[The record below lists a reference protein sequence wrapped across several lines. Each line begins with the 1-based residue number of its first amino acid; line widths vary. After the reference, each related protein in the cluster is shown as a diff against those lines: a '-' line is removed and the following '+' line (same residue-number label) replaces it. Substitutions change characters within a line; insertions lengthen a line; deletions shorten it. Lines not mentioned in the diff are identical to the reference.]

1 MSLLRQTPSR
11 CFAQLPRHPLT
22 HTGAASPLRRLSAP
36 LQTQLQPRRRL
47 HIGDAITN
55 TTSVVAEAV
64 SSIHHAGVPWYLTIP
79 MVAVGISLGVR
90 LPLTYYTRLRIEKMK
105 ELSPLL
111 SPWAFRARLK
121 TSSPTQARLL
131 FLRSSTRIYKAFG
144 VQRWKGWVA
153 WLAPMVPFITVSVAI
168 RRLTGAST
176 VALGETASSV
186 AGKVDAVFDPSLAQG
201 GMLWFTDLTAAD
213 PYYVLPALSSAAIA
227 ANLWLN
233 MPRDRLRAL
242 IMLDSRPGAPVSDSP
257 LFRGVARLSLLMPLF
272 PLVMSHLPSAIMLY
286 WSTNFMFT
294 FVNEL
299 IVRRLVPKKPARVEI
314 EKASDDYTNKVR
326 PWLPAEY
333 PPEADGS
340 EKVNENSAVTEKS
353 KS

>member
-1 MSLLRQTPSR
+1 
-11 CFAQLPRHPLT
+11 
-22 HTGAASPLRRLSAP
+22 
-36 LQTQLQPRRRL
+36 
-47 HIGDAITN
+47 
-55 TTSVVAEAV
+55 
-64 SSIHHAGVPWYLTIP
+64 
-79 MVAVGISLGVR
+79 MVAVSISLGVR

-111 SPWAFRARLK
+111 SPWAIRARSK
-121 TSSPTQARLL
+121 TNSPAQARLL

-144 VQRWKGWVA
+144 VQRWKGWLA

-176 VALGETASSV
+176 VTLSEAVS
-186 AGKVDAVFDPSLAQG
+186 KVDAVFDPSLAQG

-213 PYYVLPALSSAAIA
+213 PYYILPAISSAAIA

-242 IMLDSRPGAPVSDSP
+242 IMLDNRPGTPVSDSP

-286 WSTNFMFT
+286 WSTNFMLT

-314 EKASDDYTNKVR
+314 EKAGDDYTNQVR

-333 PPEADGS
+333 PPEAEGS
-340 EKVNENSAVTEKS
+340 EKASENSAVTEKS